1 MLSQGTK
8 ERMTCFISPGTRVLT
23 SPSDP
28 CDLAVMTSS
37 WTVTSEG
44 HFVSHCF
51 SFSIGTHST
60 LLLAPGSWILTCALW
75 VEILSH
81 EGLLGLSSWSRIKKS
96 VVPWE

>member
-44 HFVSHCF
+44 HFVSHCV

-60 LLLAPGSWILTCALW
+60 LLLAPGSWILTY
-75 VEILSH
+75 